1 MRVNFL
7 SNHWLCSAILLATT
21 NWARYKEKEKDK
33 ERKLRKL
40 HCTNSCFFAK
50 IDIFKLFAVHVSF
63 ILSLGTGTYG
73 DVGPYVQQVLKDF
86 PFFTFSFSVDLEDY
100 LYFLWIRGFF
110 PKFLG
115 LPGFLCPFNRHWEQF
130 YQGQFDVNEKDVHFT
145 TTRFLVDFIL
155 FTGSNNQ
162 FRNYESLIVT
172 IF

>member
-1 MRVNFL
+1 MIVFQITHCKNTFLTCLLQLFWGSSTKAKLRGSCNITYFLRVNFL

-73 DVGPYVQQVLKDF
+73 DVGMSNKFWRNIL
-86 PFFTFSFSVDLEDY
+86 FFTFTFLLSWPWRF
-100 LYFLWIRGFF
+100 LYFHELRRLIS
-110 PKFLG
+110 P
-115 LPGFLCPFNRHWEQF
+115 
-130 YQGQFDVNEKDVHFT
+130 
-145 TTRFLVDFIL
+145 
-155 FTGSNNQ
+155 
-162 FRNYESLIVT
+162 SL
-172 IF
+172 

>member
-1 MRVNFL
+1 MIVFQITHCKNTFLTCLLQLFWGSSTKAKLRGSCNITYFLRVNFL

-73 DVGPYVQQVLKDF
+73 DVGMSNKFWRNIL
-86 PFFTFSFSVDLEDY
+86 FFSLLPSYLVDLED
-100 LYFLWIRGFF
+100 F
-110 PKFLG
+110 
-115 LPGFLCPFNRHWEQF
+115 C
-130 YQGQFDVNEKDVHFT
+130 
-145 TTRFLVDFIL
+145 
-155 FTGSNNQ
+155 
-162 FRNYESLIVT
+162 
-172 IF
+172 IFMN

>member
-1 MRVNFL
+1 MIVFQITHCKNTFLTCLLQLFWGSSTKAKLRGSCNITYFLRVNFL

-73 DVGPYVQQVLKDF
+73 DVGMSNKFWRNIL
-86 PFFTFSFSVDLEDY
+86 FFTFTFLLSWPWIF
-100 LYFLWIRGFF
+100 LYFHELRRLIS
-110 PKFLG
+110 P
-115 LPGFLCPFNRHWEQF
+115 
-130 YQGQFDVNEKDVHFT
+130 
-145 TTRFLVDFIL
+145 
-155 FTGSNNQ
+155 
-162 FRNYESLIVT
+162 SL
-172 IF
+172 